1 MIPSSSPGRTLETL
15 LAERSKLLRLHYGD
29 QISADLFTEEER
41 RLTRLIEAHRAEANA
56 DPLPTEESQ
65 DQLVEAFDQI
75 AGPLADLNI
84 EPVWTSATEQERRT
98 LLDELLDRVA
108 VFPDH
113 LEVQVHGA
121 PRLNLALAEV
131 RLASREQIGGVGG
144 GT

>member
-1 MIPSSSPGRTLETL
+1 MRISDWSSDVCS
-15 LAERSKLLRLHYGD
+15 S
-29 QISADLFTEEER
+29 DL
-41 RLTRLIEAHRAEANA
+41 
-56 DPLPTEESQ
+56 

-98 LLDELLDRVA
+98 LLDELHDRVA

-131 RLASREQIGGVGG
+131 RLASREPIGGVGG
-144 GT
+144 GTRSDVRREGKGGVRKCRYR